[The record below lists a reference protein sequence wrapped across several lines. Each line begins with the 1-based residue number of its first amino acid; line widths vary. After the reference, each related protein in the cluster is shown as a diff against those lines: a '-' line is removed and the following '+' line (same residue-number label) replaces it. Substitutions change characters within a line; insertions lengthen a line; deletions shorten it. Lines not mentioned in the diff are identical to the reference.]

1 MFIRRL
7 VFQRL
12 PEGGKAD
19 LDFSNSIQA
28 PKALPG
34 KLSSS
39 SFTDFLGDDVEPLGM
54 VDIRFRASG
63 SGKSDSAWFY
73 VLDSDAAP
81 FDVLFGSVWME
92 EHDGGP
98 DFFKKPVLINA
109 GKPLSSGKK
118 TFETPG
124 LIRERT
130 C

>member
-1 MFIRRL
+1 MWDCSPREQYL
-7 VFQRL
+7 AFQRL
-12 PEGGKAD
+12 VEHEKAD
-19 LDFSNSIQA
+19 LDCSNSIQA
-28 PKALPG
+28 PKAEPG

-39 SFTDFLGDDVEPLGM
+39 SFTDFLGDDVIPLGM

-73 VLDSDAAP
+73 VLDNEAAP

-109 GKPLSSGKK
+109 GKPLSTGKK
-118 TFETPG
+118 PFKTA
-124 LIRERT
+124 
-130 C
+130 